1 MQNPQRQAVE
11 DDALDVI
18 RKAMAG
24 LTADGWVFQKKLHR
38 LVNTLSHSL
47 LAGDMN
53 PSDWDE
59 VATHLQ
65 LHAPSLLALASDPT
79 VPSIPL
85 PFDWQVWNLP
95 FGPYSVNA
103 YLIPVSAHQC
113 ILFDAGFEPTDL
125 INRLAA
131 TPYTPV
137 AVCITHNH
145 RDHVG
150 ALQALVRRHP
160 EIKIHAM
167 DATICHGTEPLRHDT
182 QFEICGVKIRAI
194 QTPGHAWDGVSFEIN
209 QDRTCAII
217 GGDTIYARS
226 CGKIPEH
233 YRSSLEILSQRILCK
248 PGDTLLL
255 PGHGPISS
263 IGDEYTMNPFF
274 AQSTG

>member
-24 LTADGWVFQKKLHR
+24 LTADGWVFQKNLHR

-95 FGPYSVNA
+95 FGPLQCKRISDTRFSASVH
-103 YLIPVSAHQC
+103 PVRC
-113 ILFDAGFEPTDL
+113 RIRTDG
-125 INRLAA
+125 
-131 TPYTPV
+131 P
-137 AVCITHNH
+137 
-145 RDHVG
+145 DH
-150 ALQALVRRHP
+150 AP
-160 EIKIHAM
+160 
-167 DATICHGTEPLRHDT
+167 
-182 QFEICGVKIRAI
+182 
-194 QTPGHAWDGVSFEIN
+194 
-209 QDRTCAII
+209 
-217 GGDTIYARS
+217 GGD
-226 CGKIPEH
+226 
-233 YRSSLEILSQRILCK
+233 SL
-248 PGDTLLL
+248 
-255 PGHGPISS
+255 
-263 IGDEYTMNPFF
+263 YTRCSVYHP
-274 AQSTG
+274 